1 HNKASDMFHFLDN
14 INNLADTNKIF
25 SEGVSSIMKFNPF
38 DFQKFYETNVSSNN
52 QPEEK
57 NSKNTSQNID
67 DLVSQINKLKD
78 QVEEIKK
85 KDN

>member
-1 HNKASDMFHFLDN
+1 MFHFLDN
-14 INNLADTNKIF
+14 INNLTDTNKIF

>member
-1 HNKASDMFHFLDN
+1 MINYGLAHFLDN

>member
-1 HNKASDMFHFLDN
+1 MFHFLDN